1 MLTIQ
6 EAHRYIKIV
15 SYGLAKPIVCLND
28 KDHLNLVSWVDDNED
43 VIFMCLACSYKIRP
57 GEKMSKYIRSVNEK
71 FTS

>member
-15 SYGLAKPIVCLND
+15 NYGFAKPIVCLND

-43 VIFMCLACSYKIRP
+43 VVFMCLACSYKIRP

>member
-15 SYGLAKPIVCLND
+15 NYGFAKPIVCLND
-28 KDHLNLVSWVDDNED
+28 NDHLNLVSWVDDNED
-43 VIFMCLACSYKIRP
+43 VIFMCLACSYKIIP
-57 GEKMSKYIRSVNEK
+57 GEKMSKYIRSVNKK